1 MNPAEP
7 QTAETPATAEPGP
20 EGSDAVEADAVL
32 DPFAEAHAD
41 MEQLRS
47 DADEEAEQVKAQKS
61 FWREL
66 PILILIALVVAVVI
80 KTFFIQAFFIPSGSM
95 KETLQVN
102 DRVLVNKLA
111 YRFGDIQRGDVI
123 VFDDP
128 RGDAAETSESVIG
141 ALVRNLAESV
151 GLSTPQSEF
160 IKRVVA
166 LEGETIEVVDGT
178 VFIDGAPL
186 DEAYLRPGLRLRDF
200 DAVTVPEGEVFVM
213 GDNRNS
219 SVDSTVFGPI
229 PVSDIV
235 GKAFV
240 VVWPPSN
247 WGGL

>member
-1 MNPAEP
+1 MNP
-7 QTAETPATAEPGP
+7 
-20 EGSDAVEADAVL
+20 SDAQTTDLPDVDHVDPDPVEAD
-32 DPFAEAHAD
+32 PFGEAHAD

-47 DADEEAEQVKAQKS
+47 EADEEAEQVKAHKS

-80 KTFFIQAFFIPSGSM
+80 KTFLVQAFFIPSGSM
-95 KETLQVN
+95 KDTLQVN
-102 DRVLVNKLA
+102 HRVLVNKLA

-128 RGDAAETSESVIG
+128 RGGAADTSENVFR
-141 ALVRNLAESV
+141 ALARNLAESV

-160 IKRVVA
+160 IKRVIA
-166 LEGETIEVVDGT
+166 LEGETVEVVDGN
-178 VFIDGAPL
+178 VLIDGVEI
-186 DEAYLRPGLRLRDF
+186 DEPYLRPGLRLRDF
-200 DAVTVPEGEVFVM
+200 DALTVPEGEVFVM

-229 PVSDIV
+229 PIEDIV

-240 VVWPPSN
+240 IVWPPSN
-247 WGGL
+247 WSGL